1 MAYVDT
7 RSHELVWIPRFAV
20 SAPVPAGALL
30 ARVERDVLLAS
41 RRDRVSSLHGD
52 SPRGRW
58 IASLFG
64 IEPANR
70 LADPRLEALRRFAVL
85 LRRRGDR
92 LLAAEQARI
101 VAAGFTPLQ
110 VAEVRRLLQAERPA
124 RRIGWKRR
132 YVAMV
137 AILFA
142 IEAVIFRLAS
152 AYFSDGLV
160 GFAFTLTTL
169 VAGVPLVRRPARP
182 RAGSARPG

>member
-7 RSHELVWIPRFAV
+7 RPHAFVWSTRFAV
-20 SAPVPAGALL
+20 SVPVPACVAL

-41 RRDRVSSLHGD
+41 RRDRVSSLRGN
-52 SPRGRW
+52 SPPSRW
-58 IASLFG
+58 IARLFG

-92 LLAAEQARI
+92 LPATEQTRI

-110 VAEVRRLLQAERPA
+110 VAEVRRLLQAERPT
-124 RRIGWKRR
+124 RVGWKRR
-132 YVAMV
+132 YIAMV
-137 AILFA
+137 AIVFA

-169 VAGVPLVRRPARP
+169 VAGVPLIRRPARP
-182 RAGSARPG
+182 HAGSVPPG